1 MTTLF
6 KNNKPMLLTVI
17 SGFLILSGGIA
28 SYNNWRLVD
37 VGLFLSAFL
46 IGGYYQGKEGI
57 VELVEYRSLNVDILM
72 ILAAV
77 GASIIGFWLEG
88 ALLIFIFSLS
98 GSLEIYTT
106 NKSTDAISHLMKLTP
121 DTALRLTEDGRTEE
135 VDTITLEIGDCVLVP
150 KGEAIPIDGQLISQY
165 GLIDEAAVSGESI
178 PVSKHAEEEVIGG
191 TVNVSQPI
199 KVRVTTDYSD
209 TLFSKI
215 IRLVDEA
222 QGTPSQTATFIQSI
236 ESHYVKIVLVFVP
249 VMILIFLY
257 ILGWGF
263 TESFYRGM
271 VLLTVASP
279 CALMASASPA
289 TLSAISNG
297 AKNGV
302 LYKGGS
308 YLENFSQI
316 NAVAFDKTGTLTEG
330 RPRVTDVVFK
340 DPAVITEI
348 RQVIVDMEKQSSH
361 PLARAVVDHLSA
373 ELENS
378 LFSFDLINEVEGKGM
393 EGLVGTD
400 RYKIGK
406 KEFVVKQEDVPLAS
420 EALSRQEEGKTVLYV
435 SKNAE
440 LMAFIALLDLPADG
454 ARETIDY
461 FKSHHIKTLMI
472 TGDNQATGESIGSL
486 LGVDEVIANCLPDRK
501 AELILELKKQ
511 YGTIVMVGDG
521 INDAPALANASIGIA
536 MGAGTDLAME
546 AADMVLVK
554 NDLQQLSYSHTLSK
568 RLNRIIMQNVVF
580 SIVVIVFLIIVNL
593 LQLINLP
600 LGVIGH
606 EGSTILV
613 ILNGLRLLRTSS
625 VQHNHKRRITH
636 ESL

>member
-1 MTTLF
+1 MKALF

-17 SGFLILSGGIA
+17 SGFLILFGGVA
-28 SYNNWRLVD
+28 SYNNWGPMD
-37 VGLFLSAFL
+37 VVLFLSAFV

-57 VELVEYRSLNVDILM
+57 MELVKDRSLNVDILM
-72 ILAAV
+72 VLAAV

-121 DTALRLTEDGRTEE
+121 DTALRLTEEGRTEE
-135 VDTITLEIGDCVLVP
+135 VETEALEIGDCVLVP
-150 KGEAIPIDGQLISQY
+150 KGAAIPIDGQLISQY

-178 PVSKHAEEEVIGG
+178 PVSKQAEDEVIGG
-191 TVNVSQPI
+191 TVNVAQPI
-199 KVRVTTDYSD
+199 KVRVTTDYSE
-209 TLFSKI
+209 TLFAKI

-236 ESHYVKIVLVFVP
+236 ETHYVKIVLVFVP
-249 VMILIFLY
+249 VMILVFLY

-316 NAVAFDKTGTLTEG
+316 SAVAFDKTGTLTKG
-330 RPRVTDVVFK
+330 APKVTDVVFN
-340 DPAVITEI
+340 DPLNGKEI
-348 RQVIVDMEKQSSH
+348 QQVVVAMEKQSNH
-361 PLARAVVDHLSA
+361 PLARAVVDHLSNKT
-373 ELENS
+373 EDRLIH
-378 LFSFDLINEVEGKGM
+378 FDLINEVEGKGM
-393 EGLVGTD
+393 EGVSGTES
-400 RYKIGK
+400 YKIGK
-406 KEFVVKQEDVPLAS
+406 KEFVVKEEDVPLAF
-420 EALSRQEEGKTVLYV
+420 EAMNRQGEGKTVLYV
-435 SKNAE
+435 SKNDE
-440 LMAFIALLDLPADG
+440 LVAYIALLDLPASG
-454 ARETIDY
+454 AKETVDY
-461 FKSHHIKTLMI
+461 FKRQNIRTLMI

-486 LGVDEVIANCLPDRK
+486 IGVDEVIANCLPDEK
-501 AELILELKKQ
+501 AELIIELKKR

-554 NDLQQLSYSHTLSK
+554 NDLQQLSYSHRLSK

-580 SIVVIVFLIIVNL
+580 SIAVIVFLIIVNL

-613 ILNGLRLLRTSS
+613 ILNGLRLLRSS
-625 VQHNHKRRITH
+625 AA
-636 ESL
+636 

>member
-1 MTTLF
+1 MKALF

-17 SGFLILSGGIA
+17 SGFLILFGGIA
-28 SYNNWRLVD
+28 SYNNWRPLD
-37 VGLFLSAFL
+37 VVLFISSFI

-57 VELVEYRSLNVDILM
+57 MELVRNRSLNVDILM
-72 ILAAV
+72 VLAAV

-121 DTALRLTEDGRTEE
+121 DTALRLTKEGRTEE
-135 VDTITLEIGDCVLVP
+135 VETEALEIGDCVLVP
-150 KGEAIPIDGQLISQY
+150 KGAAIPIDGQLISQY
-165 GLIDEAAVSGESI
+165 GLIDESAVSGESV
-178 PVSKHAEEEVIGG
+178 PVSKQAEDVVIGG
-191 TVNVSQPI
+191 TVNISQPI

-209 TLFSKI
+209 TLFAKI

-236 ESHYVKIVLVFVP
+236 ETHYVKIVLVFVP
-249 VMILIFLY
+249 VMILVFLY

-308 YLENFSQI
+308 YLENFSHI
-316 NAVAFDKTGTLTEG
+316 SAVAFDKTGTLTEG
-330 RPRVTDVVFK
+330 APKVTDVVFNDQSYGK
-340 DPAVITEI
+340 EI
-348 RQVIVDMEKQSSH
+348 QQVVVAMEKQSSH

-373 ELENS
+373 ETEGR
-378 LFSFDLINEVEGKGM
+378 LFHFDLINEVEGKGM
-393 EGLVGTD
+393 EGVDGTD

-406 KEFVVKQEDVPLAS
+406 KEFVVKNDDDYLAI
-420 EALSRQEEGKTVLYV
+420 EAMNRQNEGKTVLYV
-435 SKNAE
+435 SKNDE
-440 LMAFIALLDLPADG
+440 LTAYIALLDLPAPG
-454 ARETIDY
+454 AKETVDY
-461 FKSHHIKTLMI
+461 FKSHNIRTLMI

-486 LGVDEVIANCLPDRK
+486 IGVDEVIANCLPDEK
-501 AELILELKKQ
+501 AELILELKKR

-546 AADMVLVK
+546 AADVVLVK
-554 NDLQQLSYSHTLSK
+554 NDLQQLSYSHKLSR

-580 SIVVIVFLIIVNL
+580 SIAVIVFLIIVNL

-613 ILNGLRLLRTSS
+613 ILNGLRLLRSS
-625 VQHNHKRRITH
+625 SFQHN
-636 ESL
+636 S

>member
-1 MTTLF
+1 MTALF
-6 KNNKPMLLTVI
+6 KNNKPMLMTVI
-17 SGFLILSGGIA
+17 SGFLILFGGVA
-28 SYNNWRLVD
+28 SYNNWRPLD
-37 VGLFLSAFL
+37 VGLFISAFI

-57 VELVEYRSLNVDILM
+57 MELVKDRSLNVDILM
-72 ILAAV
+72 VLAAV

-121 DTALRLTEDGRTEE
+121 DTALLLTEEGRTEE
-135 VDTITLEIGDCVLVP
+135 VETEDLKIGDCVLVP
-150 KGEAIPIDGQLISQY
+150 KGSAIPIDGQLISQY
-165 GLIDEAAVSGESI
+165 GLIDESAVSGESV
-178 PVSKHAEEEVIGG
+178 PVSKQAEDEVIGG

-209 TLFSKI
+209 TLFAKI

-222 QGTPSQTATFIQSI
+222 QGTPSQTATFIESI
-236 ESHYVKIVLVFVP
+236 ETHYVKIVLVFVP
-249 VMILIFLY
+249 VMILVFLY
-257 ILGWGF
+257 ILNWGF

-316 NAVAFDKTGTLTEG
+316 SAVAFDKTGTLTEG
-330 RPRVTDVVFK
+330 TPKVTDVVFNDQSYGK
-340 DPAVITEI
+340 EI
-348 RQVIVDMEKQSSH
+348 QQVVVAMEKQSSH
-361 PLARAVVDHLSA
+361 PLARAVVDHLST
-373 ELENS
+373 EKDERLIH
-378 LFSFDLINEVEGKGM
+378 FDLINEVEGKGM
-393 EGLVGTD
+393 EGYAGTD
-400 RYKIGK
+400 SYKIGK
-406 KEFVVKQEDVPLAS
+406 KEFVVKEEDVPLAI
-420 EALSRQEEGKTVLYV
+420 EAMIRQGEGKTVLYV
-435 SKNAE
+435 SKNDE
-440 LMAFIALLDLPADG
+440 LVAYIALLDLPASG
-454 ARETIDY
+454 AKETVDY
-461 FKSHHIKTLMI
+461 FKRQNIRTLMI

-486 LGVDEVIANCLPDRK
+486 LGVDEVIANCLPDEK
-501 AELILELKKQ
+501 AELILELKKR

-546 AADMVLVK
+546 AADVVLVK
-554 NDLQQLSYSHTLSK
+554 NDLQQLSYSHKLSR

-580 SIVVIVFLIIVNL
+580 SIAVIVFLIIVNL

-613 ILNGLRLLRTSS
+613 ILNGLRLLRSS
-625 VQHNHKRRITH
+625 AA
-636 ESL
+636 